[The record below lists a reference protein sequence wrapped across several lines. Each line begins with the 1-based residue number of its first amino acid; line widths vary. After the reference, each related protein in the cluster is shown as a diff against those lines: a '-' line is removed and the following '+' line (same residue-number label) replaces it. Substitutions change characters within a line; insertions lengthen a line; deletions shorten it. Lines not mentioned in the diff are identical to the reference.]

1 MELGGIAMLNFRAVL
16 WAGFI
21 GLIGF
26 LVYLVYYNMPGQIIV
41 LVAAVVMLLA
51 TRFGDLVKLKL
62 SGVSVEADLEK
73 IRTSLVELHHLAEL
87 FGRIS
92 LQQMQGAGRWGG
104 YSKHERQSMRKSIVD
119 GLTNVGLAQKRIDKV
134 LEAEWPF
141 FHFDYASRVTSAAN
155 KKRGSDTN
163 SEWKAFMEPHSKGI
177 GSEADPAKLRAFFE
191 KLGILDDELRD
202 LLADYEQFHTHRT
215 HRTAVDW

>member
-1 MELGGIAMLNFRAVL
+1 MSTFLRAVL

-26 LVYLVYYNMPGQIIV
+26 LVYLVFYNMPGQVIV
-41 LVAAVVMLLA
+41 LVAAALLLLA
-51 TRFGDLVKLKL
+51 TRFGDLVKFKL
-62 SGVSVEADLEK
+62 SGMSVEADLEK
-73 IRTSLVELHHLAEL
+73 IRSSLVELHHLAEL

-104 YSKHERQSMRKSIVD
+104 YSQRERDSMRRSIVD
-119 GLTNVGLAQKRIDKV
+119 GLKRVGLDQKRIDRV

-163 SEWKAFMEPHSKGI
+163 EEWNTFMGPHSKGI
-177 GSEADPAKLRAFFE
+177 GSEADPENLRAFFE
-191 KLGILDDELRD
+191 KLGILDDELRS
-202 LLADYEQFHTHRT
+202 LLADYEHFHTHKT
-215 HRTAVDW
+215 HRSGVNW